1 MSNKNR
7 VITFRVNKK
16 EEEILDKL
24 CKKYDKKP
32 SSLLIFLLE
41 KEYYFEGVDENEKG
55 RNKR

>member
-41 KEYYFEGVDENEKG
+41 KEYYFNKG
-55 RNKR
+55 DDKND

>member
-1 MSNKNR
+1 MIRLSNKNR

-41 KEYYFEGVDENEKG
+41 KEYYFSKEDDKNE
-55 RNKR
+55 

>member
-1 MSNKNR
+1 MIRLSNKNR

-41 KEYYFEGVDENEKG
+41 KEYYFNKEDDIDE
-55 RNKR
+55 